1 MDELEQV
8 KRDIA
13 EVKEDLRPAKGAG
26 DRELVRIRESLVKKE
41 SRKRLSSSSELK
53 ELDFASSLEKEDFPP
68 SNGGAVLF
76 QRSHLVNR
84 MVDTFTSRFKDS
96 TKYSNFYFR
105 HSACTGKTVL
115 LKLFGKELQQRG
127 FVVFLLTALEMD
139 EFPTGYFQ
147 DLADRM
153 AREGKQVAVLVDEVQ
168 RNVNSKH
175 WDYLLKKAASNLLV
189 IGTGIYDQVN
199 KSPQFLDK
207 YPSTDNPTIGQLT
220 EEDMPEV
227 LSHFIPQGRADS
239 LWDLKTK
246 ALRELLVAT
255 DGQLYPFV
263 VLAKHLL
270 APERVECLSNVSAY
284 MTSKTF
290 YFSDDYIR
298 VRKRCYDLSQA
309 KVELLS
315 RFLLGLR
322 TRTSFIS
329 PLLVQE
335 VFRRLLKTFPSNE
348 IELDLS
354 GKSSSVVEQI
364 IVAGLTDMLPLD
376 FEECNFSTLED
387 DERGLA
393 FRWGVCG
400 GSALENQVWLT
411 SEVVTEERNGKAG
424 AKPTIDFVVN
434 GDLNLGLELA
444 KDRTDEAMLD
454 KLKKIGKGGV
464 YSRHNSYL
472 FHFVFKGTLE
482 DAVRQV
488 NGFPIDLQTRVYTYM
503 RDYNTLLCGTK
514 VVREGVVH
522 RLLHLDPCIQLV
534 PDSLVH

>member
-1 MDELEQV
+1 MF
-8 KRDIA
+8 
-13 EVKEDLRPAKGAG
+13 
-26 DRELVRIRESLVKKE
+26 
-41 SRKRLSSSSELK
+41 SSDDTNLQ
-53 ELDFASSLEKEDFPP
+53 ELDFERTLEKEDFPP

-76 QRSHLVNR
+76 KRAQLVKR
-84 MVDTFTSRFKDS
+84 MVDTFTTRVKDS

-105 HSACTGKTVL
+105 HSAGTGKTVL

-127 FVVFLLTALEMD
+127 FVVFMVTARVMD
-139 EFPTGYFQ
+139 DFPTGYFQ
-147 DLADRM
+147 ELADRM

-175 WDYLLKKAASNLLV
+175 WDFLLKKAPHNLLV
-189 IGTGIYDQVN
+189 IGTGISDLIN
-199 KSPQFLDK
+199 ESPQFLDK

-227 LSHFIPQGRADS
+227 LDHFIPKGRADS
-239 LWDLKTK
+239 QWDLKTN

-255 DGQLYPFV
+255 GGQLYPFV

-270 APERVECLSNVSAY
+270 EPERVERLSNVSAY

-290 YFSDDYIR
+290 YYSDDYVR
-298 VRKRCYDLSQA
+298 VRKRCYGLSQN
-309 KVELLS
+309 KVDLLS
-315 RFLLGLR
+315 RFLLEERHEPNDTENAMKSGLW
-322 TRTSFIS
+322 TGTSFIS

-335 VFRRLLKTFPSNE
+335 VFRQLLKTFPSNE
-348 IELDLS
+348 IKLDLS

-364 IVAGLTDMLPLD
+364 IVAGLANMRPLD
-376 FEECNFSTLED
+376 FEESNFSTLD
-387 DERGLA
+387 NNERGLA

-400 GSALENQVWLT
+400 GSALKNQVWLT
-411 SEVVTEERNGKAG
+411 SEVVTEERKGTAG

-444 KDRTDEAMLD
+444 RDRTDVAMLN

-472 FHFVFKGTLE
+472 FHFVFNGTME

-503 RDYNTLLCGTK
+503 KDYNALLCGTK
-514 VVREGVVH
+514 VVRKGVVRKLPSPPSMH
-522 RLLHLDPCIQLV
+522 PTGARQFGTLAFGALRRLGRFV
-534 PDSLVH
+534 